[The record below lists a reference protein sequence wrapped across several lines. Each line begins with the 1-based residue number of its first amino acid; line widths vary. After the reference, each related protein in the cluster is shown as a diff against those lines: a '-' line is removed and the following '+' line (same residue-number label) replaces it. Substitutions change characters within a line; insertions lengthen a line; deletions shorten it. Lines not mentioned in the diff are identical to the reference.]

1 MKVLVHPK
9 SAEELIV
16 LKDTNLFTI
25 TNLTSFEKFKFNYI
39 LEYYKDYVDEDD
51 EDDDTLENCNIL
63 FNCEDLNNFI
73 EAVYD
78 VHDADDGKD
87 VVFDIMYRSLSLA
100 VTDK

>member
-25 TNLTSFEKFKFNYI
+25 TNLTAFEKFKFNYI